1 VAQQCFCG
9 CGRTIPFYMFGLRTY
24 NTRGKQVAARIAWGR
39 EFAETPPDAETQR
52 WLEEG
57 DEIVD
62 VIARM
67 VHREADPRTVNEG
80 AIREWQAEGRAA
92 EQNPEQEQS
101 RRQARFGRA
110 IRTSGRSDEEIAQAL
125 AHGDRSVQEI
135 MEAIERGEADPF
147 GFGGKPPSLPG
158 PDS

>member
-1 VAQQCFCG
+1 MAQCFCG

-24 NTRGKQVAARIAWGR
+24 NTRGKQVAARIAWAR
-39 EFAETPPDAETQR
+39 EFTETPPADAKTQR

-92 EQNPEQEQS
+92 EQDPEQEQS
-101 RRQARFGRA
+101 RREARFGRA
-110 IRTSGRSDEEIAQAL
+110 VRTSGRSDEEIAQAL
-125 AHGDRSVQEI
+125 AHGNRSPQEV
-135 MEAIERGEADPF
+135 MEAIERGEDDPF
-147 GFGGKPPSLPG
+147 GFEDDPSPRR

>member
-1 VAQQCFCG
+1 
-9 CGRTIPFYMFGLRTY
+9 MFGLRTY
-24 NTRGKQVAARIAWGR
+24 NTRGKQVAARIAWMRDGL
-39 EFAETPPDAETQR
+39 AETPPDAETQR

-62 VIARM
+62 AIARM

-80 AIREWQAEGRAA
+80 VIREWQAEGRAA
-92 EQNPEQEQS
+92 EPTAEQEQF
-101 RRQARFGRA
+101 RRQAEFGHA

-125 AHGDRSVQEI
+125 AYGDRSTQEI
-135 MEAIERGEADPF
+135 MEAIERGDDDPF
-147 GFGGKPPSLPG
+147 GFESDPSPRG